1 MEQLPAEMARLNSL
15 LRAAA
20 RLDPE
25 EFFLDYPLG
34 LGLDLPSF
42 HRTTSIVLDLC
53 SPDPSFG
60 AYPFI
65 GLLPPGTEFPAL
77 ETLSMSRCSFYSDA
91 LLSRCP
97 RLRTLRLTDVHFSGD
112 DLRVNSPLLQELV
125 VAATW
130 THNVNI
136 IAPVLTQLTISFIS
150 CQEVNISIF
159 APMVEKVSWQCGFST
174 SSSAFGLWQLGKLS
188 LQAAERQGQPTYLHI
203 HACTVCPLL
212 LICCKFRGN

>member
-1 MEQLPAEMARLNSL
+1 VGS
-15 LRAAA
+15 
-20 RLDPE
+20 
-25 EFFLDYPLG
+25 
-34 LGLDLPSF
+34 
-42 HRTTSIVLDLC
+42 
-53 SPDPSFG
+53 
-60 AYPFI
+60 
-65 GLLPPGTEFPAL
+65 EFPAL
-77 ETLSMSRCSFYSDA
+77 ETLSISGCFFNDSDD

-97 RLRTLRLTDVHFSGD
+97 RLRALRLTDVYFQTE

-188 LQAAERQGQPTYLHI
+188 LQAAERQGQPTSLHI
-203 HACTVCPLL
+203 HACTVCPLSCYFAASFEETKL
-212 LICCKFRGN
+212 CE